1 MTLPYLAVETHPPH
15 RLTPE
20 QMSGFA
26 RLHSDAGITARLQ
39 ARDARIARRAL
50 VTGGILMTLRA
61 TVVPPILRSILEN
74 VPPAERARFDAYT
87 DPAALYVAAGLAVAF
102 FALALLAARKPLL
115 ASGLA
120 TLVFVAVSVPFLIA
134 HPTLIGG
141 GHLGRLTMLLVL
153 GRATTAGFC
162 ARFR

>member
-1 MTLPYLAVETHPPH
+1 MTLPYPAVGSRPPH

-20 QMSGFA
+20 QISGFA
-26 RLHSDAGITARLQ
+26 RVHSDPAITAKLQ

-50 VTGGILMTLRA
+50 VTGSILLTLRA
-61 TVVPPILRSILEN
+61 TVVPPILRAVLES
-74 VPPAERARFDAYT
+74 VPPGERARFDAYT
-87 DPAALYVAAGLAVAF
+87 DPAALYVAAGLAIAF
-102 FALALLAARKPLL
+102 LALALLARRKPLL

-141 GHLGRLTMLLVL
+141 GHLGRITMLLVL
-153 GRATTAGFC
+153 GRALTAGFC